1 VRQRARSLLWRAG
14 QLVLI
19 ALPVALLGLAGAMYL
34 WQVKLAVEESL
45 PPALRDYARRQ
56 AQLDVQVERVRLG
69 WNRIL
74 LTYPEVRTLSG
85 ERLLRARYLEVR
97 LPADGAPLTI
107 ELDRPE
113 VWLQRDRQGVWNID
127 PLLRQPR
134 PPEPTP
140 FTFRVR
146 AQGGT
151 LYFDDLLPDAPV
163 RATLWAQEFTLSQP
177 RIGQAIT
184 LRGVSDALGD
194 VQARALS
201 DGKRWLIEIDAAQVQ
216 GARFKPYLPRTE
228 FDLAQ
233 ATGQV
238 SAQIV
243 YAPDQ
248 PLQVQGTAQGVA
260 QGATYRRK
268 PLPWREAAFALA
280 FTESHISGELTARDG
295 SLRLQGV
302 VDWSGRAVQVD
313 ARAQA
318 VGEDAAALWRLL
330 RDDPPRVQ
338 GRYQAQ
344 LRIQGA
350 LDDLQAQGAVALAR
364 VRTAQGDLRNLRG
377 SVAFAQGQL
386 LLPALSAEYAGCTV
400 QGKLWLDTR
409 PDTPELRLYAQ
420 ANRLPLQRVPALR
433 EVQLSGEA
441 DVSLL
446 VYGRLD
452 TPTVEANL
460 RMDALRYA
468 NQRIGGLRARVQ
480 YADGALTIPLATLQG
495 ALGAVYLSGE
505 LRDLTSDN
513 PRFDLSIDASEVDL
527 NLLAQLLGDANGADE
542 SLRLDGVGYLTA
554 RVRGSLQSPEAVAEA
569 VVFDGRVGDLGAE
582 IAVVNLNLVERELRI
597 TQAQILRR
605 AAQLIAS
612 GAVQLPETP
621 DQPPR
626 FQLAGDLYEFD
637 LASVPDWLRRE
648 LPLTGLA
655 SGRFEAQGEPQEWQ
669 LRASLYAESLQYDQT
684 VVRDNTAQVIVQARD
699 GAVQVDVVSAQARV
713 GDGALLARGQWR
725 SNGQFEA
732 QWLLENAALD
742 ALAPYL
748 PVEYRL
754 TGRATVKGEAS
765 GTPDAPNV
773 RVQLHG
779 SQIALNGALLGD
791 VEGWAAFEYSPSPKR
806 PAPAEETLQW
816 GEQEVENPLL
826 KVPPV
831 IPIAGTQFTKM
842 SEIEDPLLKVP
853 PVNRGNRAGA
863 WLGSPREAGETS
875 ASAWFG
881 SPREAGGTSASAWFG
896 SPREAGGTLRRGA
909 VQDFSHTGQ
918 SGGSLTADF
927 TLRTPDGEARL
938 ALHECDLQRQQ
949 VHLTAETSALPIE
962 WLQRVVRAVPDA
974 LPPAVAERIETL
986 QGTVQAS
993 LRLEGALREPL
1004 AQLRLNAEQLEWRA
1018 QSLGSLSL
1026 QAEWVGLSSGDAP
1039 DADTDLARAV
1049 ETVRRLR
1056 TQRAALQQLR
1066 WQAETARLEA
1076 QARYTPERLT
1086 ADLEAAQLPLRWARL
1101 WEPSLPEVDG
1111 AFDLSLIAN
1120 GAPKSPELTLSA
1132 TLSQLNYAG
1141 YTVDQIL
1148 FSQIEVR
1155 EGAIQTDDALIRMG
1169 DYQARLSGRLPFHWS
1184 PISIPDDEPI
1194 RIQARLREQPLTILS
1209 LVAPI
1214 DPARTQGAIDALLE
1228 IEGTLAEPQP
1238 RGRLTITDGAL
1249 ALQDLRTALQ
1259 DIGLQVA
1266 FDGRE
1271 ARIVQAQARSSE
1283 GGSLRI
1289 EGGVDLSGEQAVAN
1303 LTLRADGLTLREP
1316 KLPVLEG
1323 SAQAVVSGAVQVQGA
1338 LTEPQVQGALR
1349 VQRGFLYLPPELP
1362 ERTAGEPLPVN
1373 PRFDL
1378 RVDIADEFTLRNP
1391 NLDARMEGA
1400 LQIGG
1405 ALQSPSL
1412 SGEFS
1417 LRSGA
1422 LSLPTARL
1430 RIEPDSVARLNYPFT
1445 NAAGE
1450 TIARIELDVR
1460 ASTSVVAP
1468 DFTGDPIRYRVEV
1481 DVRGP
1486 LDDPERLQLTARS
1499 DPPGLSEQRILSL
1512 LGRGQ
1517 VLAAIARGDDPAR
1530 VFREQLGD
1538 ILTAQVLPGL
1548 LAPLETGIAD
1558 AFDLE
1563 QFTLDYSGLRPAS
1576 LYLVKNLFDGVGI
1589 AYRRGI
1595 GVAGNEYQA
1604 RLFYRLPFRNRLL
1617 QRLRV
1622 GFGFDHTGNRFVFIE
1637 GSLLF
1642 R

>member
-1 VRQRARSLLWRAG
+1 MRQRARSLLWRAG

-56 AQLDVQVERVRLG
+56 AQLEVQVERVRLG

-113 VWLQRDRQGVWNID
+113 VWLQRNRQGIWNID

-151 LYFDDLLPDAPV
+151 LYFDDFLPDAPV

-238 SAQIV
+238 SAQLV

-248 PLQVQGTAQGVA
+248 PLQVQGVAQGVA
-260 QGATYRRK
+260 QGATYRRR

-280 FTESHISGELTARDG
+280 FTESHIGGVVNTRDG
-295 SLRLQGV
+295 SLRVQGV
-302 VDWSGRAVQVD
+302 ADWSGRAVQVD

-338 GRYQAQ
+338 GRYHAQ
-344 LRIQGA
+344 LRVQGA
-350 LDDLQAQGAVALAR
+350 LDDLQAQGTVALAQ
-364 VRTAQGDLRNLRG
+364 VRTPQGDLRNLR
-377 SVAFAQGQL
+377 SPVAFAGGQL
-386 LLPALSAEYAGCTV
+386 LLPALSAEYAGRTV

-433 EVQLSGEA
+433 EAQLSGEA

-505 LRDLTSDN
+505 VRDLTSDN
-513 PRFDLSIDASEVDL
+513 PRFDLSVDANEVDL

-582 IAVVNLNLVERELRI
+582 IAVVNLNLLERELRI

-637 LASVPDWLRRE
+637 LASIPDWLRRE

-655 SGRFEAQGEPQEWQ
+655 SGRFEAQGEPQAWQ
-669 LRASLYAESLQYDQT
+669 LRASLYAESLQYDQI
-684 VVRDNTAQVIVQARD
+684 VARDNTAQVIVQARD

-765 GTPDAPNV
+765 GTPDTPNV
-773 RVQLHG
+773 RVQLQG
-779 SQIALNGALLGD
+779 NQIALNGALLGD
-791 VEGWAAFEYSPSPKR
+791 VEGWAAFEANPSTR
-806 PAPAEETLQW
+806 YATPAGVILQQ
-816 GEQEVENPLL
+816 GEQEVEN
-826 KVPPV
+826 
-831 IPIAGTQFTKM
+831 
-842 SEIEDPLLKVP
+842 PLLKVP

-863 WLGSPREAGETS
+863 WFGSPREAGETS
-875 ASAWFG
+875 AGAWFG
-881 SPREAGGTSASAWFG
+881 SPREAGGAFQGALLG
-896 SPREAGGTLRRGA
+896 SPREAGGTLRRGVEV
-909 VQDFSHTGQ
+909 VQNFPYAEQ
-918 SGGSLTADF
+918 SGGNLTADF

-938 ALHECDLQRQQ
+938 VLHECDLQRQQ
-949 VHLTAETSALPIE
+949 VRLTAETSALPIE

-986 QGTVQAS
+986 QGRVQAS
-993 LRLEGALREPL
+993 LSLEGAMREPL
-1004 AQLRLNAEQLEWRA
+1004 AQLRLNAEQLAWRA

-1101 WEPSLPEVDG
+1101 WDPSLPEVDG
-1111 AFDLSLIAN
+1111 AFDLSLVVD
-1120 GAPKSPELTLSA
+1120 GAPESPELTLSA

-1169 DYQARLSGRLPFHWS
+1169 DYQARLSGRLPFRWL
-1184 PISIPDDEPI
+1184 PIAIPDDEPI

-1259 DIGLQVA
+1259 GIGLQVA

-1362 ERTAGEPLPVN
+1362 ERTAGEPLPIN

-1405 ALQSPSL
+1405 ALQAPSL
-1412 SGEFS
+1412 AGEFN

-1563 QFTLDYSGLRPAS
+1563 QFTLDYTGLRPAS

>member
-1 VRQRARSLLWRAG
+1 VRQRARSLLWRVG
-14 QLVLI
+14 QLLLI

-56 AQLDVQVERVRLG
+56 AQLEVQVERVSLG

-97 LPADGAPLTI
+97 LPADSAPLTI

-184 LRGVSDALGD
+184 LRGVSDALGA

-201 DGKRWLIEIDAAQVQ
+201 DGKQWLIELEAAQAQ

-260 QGATYRRK
+260 QGATYRRR

-280 FTESHISGELTARDG
+280 FTESHIGGVVNTRDG
-295 SLRLQGV
+295 SLRVQGV

-330 RDDPPRVQ
+330 RDDPSPIR

-344 LRIQGA
+344 VRLHGA
-350 LDDLQAQGAVALAR
+350 LDDLQAQGAVAVAQAR
-364 VRTAQGDLRNLRG
+364 TPQGGLRNIRG
-377 SVAFAQGQL
+377 PVAFAGGQL
-386 LLPALSAEYAGCTV
+386 LLPVLQAEYAGRTV

-409 PDTPELRLYAQ
+409 PDTPELRLYAR

-433 EVQLSGEA
+433 EAQLGGEA

-452 TPTVEANL
+452 APTVEANL

-468 NQRIGGLRARVQ
+468 NQRVGGLRARVQ

-505 LRDLTSDN
+505 VRDLTSDN

-542 SLRLDGVGYLTA
+542 SLRLDGIGYLTA
-554 RVRGSLQSPEAVAEA
+554 QLRGSLQSPEAVAEA

-713 GDGALLARGQWR
+713 GDGALIARGQWR
-725 SNGQFEA
+725 SSGQFEA
-732 QWLLENAALD
+732 QWLLENAVLD

-754 TGRATVKGEAS
+754 AGRATVQGEAS

-773 RVQLHG
+773 RMQLQG
-779 SQIALNGALLGD
+779 TQIALNGALLGD
-791 VEGWAAFEYSPSPKR
+791 VEGWAAFEANPSTR
-806 PAPAEETLQW
+806 YATPAGVILQQ
-816 GEQEVENPLL
+816 GEQEVEN
-826 KVPPV
+826 
-831 IPIAGTQFTKM
+831 
-842 SEIEDPLLKVP
+842 PLLKVP

-863 WLGSPREAGETS
+863 WFGSPREAGETS
-875 ASAWFG
+875 AGAWFG
-881 SPREAGGTSASAWFG
+881 SPREAGETSASAWFG

-938 ALHECDLQRQQ
+938 TLHECNLQRQQ
-949 VHLTAETSALPIE
+949 VRLTAETSALPIE

-993 LRLEGALREPL
+993 LSLEGALREPL
-1004 AQLRLNAEQLEWRA
+1004 AQLRLNAEQLEWR
-1018 QSLGSLSL
+1018 QQPLGSVNL
-1026 QAEWVGLSSGDAP
+1026 QAEWVGAADAP
-1039 DADTDLARAV
+1039 DAETDLARVV
-1049 ETVRRLR
+1049 ETLRRLR

-1101 WEPSLPEVDG
+1101 WDPSLPEVDG
-1111 AFDLSLIAN
+1111 ALDLSLVAD
-1120 GAPKSPELTLSA
+1120 GAPESPELTLSA
-1132 TLSQLNYAG
+1132 TVNQLAYAG

-1289 EGGVDLSGEQAVAN
+1289 EGGVDLSGEQALAN

-1323 SAQAVVSGAVQVQGA
+1323 SAQAVISGAVQVQGT

-1349 VQRGFLYLPPELP
+1349 VKRGFLYLPPELP

-1405 ALQSPSL
+1405 ALQAPSL

-1417 LRSGA
+1417 LHSGA

-1517 VLAAIARGDDPAR
+1517 ALAAIARGDDPAR

-1548 LAPLETGIAD
+1548 LAPLETGIAE

>member
-1 VRQRARSLLWRAG
+1 VG
-14 QLVLI
+14 QLLLI

-56 AQLDVQVERVRLG
+56 AQLEVQVERVSLG

-97 LPADGAPLTI
+97 LPADGTPLTI

-140 FTFRVR
+140 FTFRVH

-151 LYFDDLLPDAPV
+151 LYFDDFLPDAPV
-163 RATLWAQEFTLSQP
+163 RATLWADEFTLSQP
-177 RIGQAIT
+177 RIGQAIM
-184 LRGVSDALGD
+184 LRGFSDALGA

-201 DGKRWLIEIDAAQVQ
+201 DGKRWLIEVDAAQAQ

-233 ATGQV
+233 ATGRV
-238 SAQIV
+238 SLQIV

-248 PLQVQGTAQGVA
+248 PLQVQGVAQGVA

-280 FTESHISGELTARDG
+280 FTESHIGGVVNTHDG
-295 SLRLQGV
+295 GLRVQGV
-302 VDWSGRAVQVD
+302 VDWSGRTVQVD
-313 ARAQA
+313 AQVQVA
-318 VGEDAAALWRLL
+318 GDDAAALWRLL

-338 GRYQAQ
+338 GRYHAQ
-344 LRIQGA
+344 LRVQGA
-350 LDDLQAQGAVALAR
+350 LDDLQAQGTVALAQ
-364 VRTAQGDLRNLRG
+364 VRTPQGDLRNLRG
-377 SVAFAQGQL
+377 PVAFAQGQL
-386 LLPALSAEYAGCTV
+386 LLPALSAEYAGRTV
-400 QGKLWLDTR
+400 RGKLWLDTR
-409 PDTPELRLYAQ
+409 QDTPELRLYAQ

-433 EVQLSGEA
+433 EAQLSGEA

-452 TPTVEANL
+452 APTVEANL
-460 RMDALRYA
+460 QIDALRYA

-505 LRDLTSDN
+505 VRDLTSDN
-513 PRFDLSIDASEVDL
+513 PRFDLSVDANEVDL
-527 NLLAQLLGDANGADE
+527 NLLAQLLGDANGADK
-542 SLRLDGVGYLTA
+542 SLRLDGIGYLTA
-554 RVRGSLQSPEAVAEA
+554 QLRGSLKSPEAVAEA

-655 SGRFEAQGEPQEWQ
+655 SARFEAQGEPQAWQ

-684 VVRDNTAQVIVQARD
+684 VARDNTAQVIVQAQD

-725 SNGQFEA
+725 SGGQFEA

-754 TGRATVKGEAS
+754 TGRATVQGEAS

-773 RVQLHG
+773 RVQLQG
-779 SQIALNGALLGD
+779 NQIALNGALLGD
-791 VEGWAAFEYSPSPKR
+791 VEGWAAFEANPSTR
-806 PAPAEETLQW
+806 YAMPAGVILQQ

-826 KVPPV
+826 KVPP
-831 IPIAGTQFTKM
+831 A
-842 SEIEDPLLKVP
+842 S
-853 PVNRGNRAGA
+853 RGNRAGA

-875 ASAWFG
+875 AGAWFG
-881 SPREAGGTSASAWFG
+881 SPREAGKTSASAWFG

-918 SGGSLTADF
+918 NGGSLTADF

-938 ALHECDLQRQQ
+938 TLHECDLQRQQ
-949 VHLTAETSALPIE
+949 VRLTAETSALPIE
-962 WLQRVVRAVPDA
+962 WLQRVVRAVPNA

-986 QGTVQAS
+986 QGKVQAS
-993 LRLEGALREPL
+993 LSLEGALREPL
-1004 AQLRLNAEQLEWRA
+1004 AQLRLNAEQLTWRA
-1018 QSLGSLSL
+1018 QSLGRLSL

-1039 DADTDLARAV
+1039 NADTDLARAV

-1086 ADLEAAQLPLRWARL
+1086 ADLEVAQLPLRWARL
-1101 WEPSLPEVDG
+1101 WDPSLPEVDG
-1111 AFDLSLIAN
+1111 ALDLSLIAD
-1120 GAPKSPELTLSA
+1120 GVPESPELTLSA
-1132 TLSQLNYAG
+1132 TVNQLAYGG
-1141 YTVDQIL
+1141 YTIDQIL

-1184 PISIPDDEPI
+1184 PISIPDDAPI
-1194 RIQARLREQPLTILS
+1194 RIQARLREQPLTLLS
-1209 LVAPI
+1209 LFAPI
-1214 DPARTQGAIDALLE
+1214 DPERTRGTIDAVLE
-1228 IEGTLAEPQP
+1228 IEGTLAQPQP
-1238 RGRLTITDGAL
+1238 RGRLQIADGAL
-1249 ALQDLRTALQ
+1249 ALSDLRTALEG
-1259 DIGLQVA
+1259 IGLQVE
-1266 FDGRE
+1266 FSGQE

-1283 GGSLRI
+1283 GGNLRV
-1289 EGGVDLSGEQAVAN
+1289 EGAIDLSGEQAIAN
-1303 LTLRADGLTLREP
+1303 LTLHADGLTLREP

-1323 SAQAVVSGAVQVQGA
+1323 SAQAVISGAVQVQGA
-1338 LTEPQVQGALR
+1338 LTEPQVRGALR
-1349 VQRGFLYLPPELP
+1349 VKRGFLYLPPELP
-1362 ERTAGEPLPVN
+1362 ERTAGEPLPIN

-1405 ALQSPSL
+1405 ALQAPSL
-1412 SGEFS
+1412 AGEFN

-1481 DVRGP
+1481 NVRGP

-1517 VLAAIARGDDPAR
+1517 ALAAIARGDDPAR

-1548 LAPLETGIAD
+1548 LAPLETGIAE

-1563 QFTLDYSGLRPAS
+1563 QFTLDYTGLRPAS

-1617 QRLRV
+1617 QRLRF
-1622 GFGFDHTGNRFVFIE
+1622 GFGFEHTGNRFLFIE

>member
-1 VRQRARSLLWRAG
+1 VRQRARSLLWRVG
-14 QLVLI
+14 QLLLI

-56 AQLDVQVERVRLG
+56 AQLDVQVERVSLG

-97 LPADGAPLTI
+97 LPAEGAPLTI

-113 VWLQRDRQGVWNID
+113 VWLQRNRQGVWNID
-127 PLLRQPR
+127 LLLRQPR

-140 FTFRVR
+140 FTFRVHAR
-146 AQGGT
+146 GGT
-151 LYFDDLLPDAPV
+151 LYFDDFLPDAPV
-163 RATLWAQEFTLSQP
+163 RATLWADEFTLSQP

-184 LRGVSDALGD
+184 LRGFSDALGA

-201 DGKRWLIEIDAAQVQ
+201 DGKRWLIEVDAAQAQ

-233 ATGQV
+233 ATGRV
-238 SAQIV
+238 SLQIV

-268 PLPWREAAFALA
+268 PLPWREATFALA
-280 FTESHISGELTARDG
+280 FTESHIGGVVNTRDG
-295 SLRLQGV
+295 GLRVQGV
-302 VDWSGRAVQVD
+302 VDWSGRAVQIDTQV
-313 ARAQA
+313 RA

-338 GRYQAQ
+338 GRYHAQ
-344 LRIQGA
+344 LRVQGA
-350 LDDLQAQGAVALAR
+350 LDDLQAQGTVALAR
-364 VRTAQGDLRNLRG
+364 VRTAQGDLRNLR
-377 SVAFAQGQL
+377 SPVAFAQGQL

-409 PDTPELRLYAQ
+409 QDTPELRLYAQ

-433 EVQLSGEA
+433 EAQLSGEA

-452 TPTVEANL
+452 APTVEANL

-505 LRDLTSDN
+505 VRDLTSDN
-513 PRFDLSIDASEVDL
+513 PRFDLSVDANEVDL
-527 NLLAQLLGDANGADE
+527 NLLAQLLGDANGTDK
-542 SLRLDGVGYLTA
+542 SLRLDGIGYLTA
-554 RVRGSLQSPEAVAEA
+554 QLRGSLKSPEAVTEA

-684 VVRDNTAQVIVQARD
+684 VARDNTAQVIVQARD

-725 SNGQFEA
+725 SDGQFEA

-765 GTPDAPNV
+765 GTPNTPNV

-791 VEGWAAFEYSPSPKR
+791 VEGWVAVIPNAIPKFVNAHASNPPSPLPSPPLSR
-806 PAPAEETLQW
+806 
-816 GEQEVENPLL
+816 GERVGSGGILHTQEFLNFDSAIDIGAHRESDAPLL
-826 KVPPV
+826 TSPV
-831 IPIAGTQFTKM
+831 NGGGTQ
-842 SEIEDPLLKVP
+842 P
-853 PVNRGNRAGA
+853 PSPPAGRAGVGA
-863 WLGSPREAGETS
+863 TPSPLTGSVGVGAFQ
-875 ASAWFG
+875 AS
-881 SPREAGGTSASAWFG
+881 
-896 SPREAGGTLRRGA
+896 
-909 VQDFSHTGQ
+909 
-918 SGGSLTADF
+918 F

-938 ALHECDLQRQQ
+938 TLHECDLQRQQ
-949 VHLTAETSALPIE
+949 VRLTAETSALPIE
-962 WLQRVVRAVPDA
+962 WLQRVVRAVPNA

-986 QGTVQAS
+986 QGRVQVS
-993 LRLEGALREPL
+993 LSLEGALREPL
-1004 AQLRLNAEQLEWRA
+1004 AQLRLNAEQLAWRA
-1018 QSLGSLSL
+1018 QSLGSLNL

-1039 DADTDLARAV
+1039 NADTDLARAV
-1049 ETVRRLR
+1049 ETLRRLR

-1086 ADLEAAQLPLRWARL
+1086 ADLEVAQLPLRWARL

-1111 AFDLSLIAN
+1111 ALDLSLIAD
-1120 GAPKSPELTLSA
+1120 GVPESPELTLSA
-1132 TLSQLNYAG
+1132 TVNQLAYGG
-1141 YTVDQIL
+1141 YTIDQIL
-1148 FSQIEVR
+1148 FSQVEVR

-1194 RIQARLREQPLTILS
+1194 RIQARLREQPLTLLS
-1209 LVAPI
+1209 LFAPI
-1214 DPARTQGAIDALLE
+1214 DPERTRGTIDAVLE
-1228 IEGTLAEPQP
+1228 IEGTLAQPQP
-1238 RGRLTITDGAL
+1238 RGRLQIADGAL
-1249 ALQDLRTALQ
+1249 ALSDLRTALEG
-1259 DIGLQVA
+1259 IGLQVE
-1266 FDGRE
+1266 FSGQE

-1283 GGSLRI
+1283 GGNLRV
-1289 EGGVDLSGEQAVAN
+1289 EGAIDLSGEQAIAN
-1303 LTLRADGLTLREP
+1303 LTLHADGLTLREP

-1323 SAQAVVSGAVQVQGA
+1323 SAQAVISGAVQVQGT

-1349 VQRGFLYLPPELP
+1349 VKRGFLYLPPELP
-1362 ERTAGEPLPVN
+1362 ERTAGEPLPIN

-1405 ALQSPSL
+1405 TLQLPSL
-1412 SGEFS
+1412 SGEFN
-1417 LRSGA
+1417 LRGGA

-1548 LAPLETGIAD
+1548 LAPLETGIAE

-1563 QFTLDYSGLRPAS
+1563 QFTLDYMGLRPAS

-1622 GFGFDHTGNRFVFIE
+1622 GFGFEHTGNRFLFIE

>member
-56 AQLDVQVERVRLG
+56 ADLEVQVERVSLG

-97 LPADGAPLTI
+97 LPAGDAPLTI

-146 AQGGT
+146 AQGGA
-151 LYFDDLLPDAPV
+151 LYFDDWLPDAPV
-163 RATLWAQEFTLSQP
+163 RATLWADEFTLSQP
-177 RIGQAIT
+177 RLGQMIT
-184 LRGVSDALGD
+184 LRGKSDALGE

-201 DGKRWLIEIDAAQVQ
+201 DGKRWLIELNAAQAH

-233 ATGQV
+233 ATGRV
-238 SAQIV
+238 AAQIV

-268 PLPWREAAFALA
+268 PLPWRAAAFELA
-280 FTESHISGELTARDG
+280 FTESHIGGVVNTRDG
-295 SLRLQGV
+295 NLRVQGV
-302 VDWSGRAVQVD
+302 VDWSGRTVQLD
-313 ARAQA
+313 ARAQV
-318 VGEDAAALWRLL
+318 VGDDAAALWRLL

-350 LDDLQAQGAVALAR
+350 LDDLQAQGTVALAQ
-364 VRTAQGDLRNLRG
+364 VRTPQGDLRNLR
-377 SVAFAQGQL
+377 SPVAFAGGQL
-386 LLPALSAEYAGCTV
+386 LLPALSAEYAGRTV

-409 PDTPELRLYAQ
+409 PDTPELRLYARVS
-420 ANRLPLQRVPALR
+420 RLPLQRIPALR
-433 EVQLSGEA
+433 EARLSGEA
-441 DVSLL
+441 DVEAL

-452 TPTVEANL
+452 APKVEANL

-468 NQRIGGLRARVQ
+468 NQRVGGLRARLQ
-480 YADGALTIPLATLQG
+480 YADGAVRIPLATLQG
-495 ALGAVYLSGE
+495 ALGAAQLSGE
-505 LRDLTSDN
+505 VRDLTSDN
-513 PRFDLSIDASEVDL
+513 PRFDLSVDASEVDL

-542 SLRLDGVGYLTA
+542 SLRLDGIGYLTA
-554 RVRGSLQSPEAVAEA
+554 QLRGSLHSPEAVAEA

-582 IAVVNLNLVERELRI
+582 IAVVNLNLVERALRI
-597 TQAQILRR
+597 TQAQVLRR
-605 AAQLIAS
+605 AAQLVAS
-612 GAVQLPETP
+612 GTVQLPETP

-655 SGRFEAQGEPQEWQ
+655 SGRFEAQGEPQAWQ
-669 LRASLYAESLQYDQT
+669 LRASLYAESLQYDRT
-684 VVRDNTAQVIVQARD
+684 VARESVAQVIVQAQN
-699 GAVQVDVVSAQARV
+699 GAVQLDVVSAQARV

-725 SNGQFEA
+725 TDGQFEA
-732 QWLLENAALD
+732 QWLLENGALD

-754 TGRATVKGEAS
+754 TGRATVQGEAS

-773 RVQLHG
+773 RVQLQG

-791 VEGWAAFEYSPSPKR
+791 VEGWAAFEYSPSPKQL
-806 PAPAEETLQW
+806 APA
-816 GEQEVENPLL
+816 V
-826 KVPPV
+826 
-831 IPIAGTQFTKM
+831 
-842 SEIEDPLLKVP
+842 EDPLLKVP
-853 PVNRGNRAGA
+853 PACRGNRAVA

-875 ASAWFG
+875 GSAWLG
-881 SPREAGGTSASAWFG
+881 SPREAGETSGSAWLG
-896 SPREAGGTLRRGA
+896 SPREAGGTLRRGGA
-909 VQDFSHTGQ
+909 IQNFSRTRQ
-918 SGGSLTADF
+918 IGGNLTADF

-938 ALHECDLQRQQ
+938 TLHECDLQRQQ
-949 VHLTAETSALPIE
+949 ARLTAETSALPLE
-962 WLQRVVRAVPDA
+962 WLQRVARAVPNA

-986 QGTVQAS
+986 RGTVQAS
-993 LRLEGALREPL
+993 LSVAGALREPL

-1018 QSLGSLSL
+1018 QPLGSLSV
-1026 QAEWVGLSSGDAP
+1026 QAEWVGAVDAP
-1039 DADTDLARAV
+1039 DAETDLARAV

-1056 TQRAALQQLR
+1056 TQRAALQRLR
-1066 WQAETARLEA
+1066 WQAESARLEA

-1101 WEPSLPEVDG
+1101 WDPSLPEVDG
-1111 AFDLSLIAN
+1111 ALDLSLIAD
-1120 GAPKSPELTLSA
+1120 GAPESPELTLSA
-1132 TLSQLNYAG
+1132 TVNQLAYAG

-1148 FSQIEVR
+1148 FSQIQAR

-1169 DYQARLSGRLPFHWS
+1169 EYQARLSGRLPFHWS
-1184 PISIPDDEPI
+1184 PISIPNDEPI
-1194 RIQARLREQPLTILS
+1194 RIQARLREQPLALLS
-1209 LVAPI
+1209 LFAPI
-1214 DPARTQGAIDALLE
+1214 DPERTRGAIDALLE
-1228 IEGTLAEPQP
+1228 IEGTLAQPQP

-1249 ALQDLRTALQ
+1249 ALRDLRTALQ
-1259 DIGLQVA
+1259 DIGLQVD
-1266 FDGRE
+1266 FNGQE

-1283 GGSLRI
+1283 GGSLRV
-1289 EGGVDLSGEQAVAN
+1289 EGSVDLSGEQAIAN
-1303 LTLRADGLTLREP
+1303 LTMYAEGLTLREP

-1323 SAQAVVSGAVQVQGA
+1323 SAQAVASGAVQVQGA
-1338 LTEPQVQGALR
+1338 LTEPQVQGRLQ
-1349 VQRGFLYLPPELP
+1349 VTRGFLYLPPELP
-1362 ERTAGEPLPVN
+1362 ERTASEPLPIN

-1391 NLDARMEGA
+1391 NLDTRMEGA
-1400 LQIGG
+1400 LQVGG

-1460 ASTSVVAP
+1460 ASTRVVAP
-1468 DFTGDPIRYRVEV
+1468 DFTGDPVRYRVEV

-1486 LDDPERLQLTARS
+1486 LDDPERLQLNARS

-1517 VLAAIARGDDPAR
+1517 ALAAIARGDDPAR

-1548 LAPLETGIAD
+1548 LAPLETGIAE

-1595 GVAGNEYQA
+1595 GIAGNEYQA
-1604 RLFYRLPFRNRLL
+1604 RLFYRLPFRNRML

-1622 GFGFDHTGNRFVFIE
+1622 GVGFEHTGNRFVFIE

>member
-1 VRQRARSLLWRAG
+1 
-14 QLVLI
+14 
-19 ALPVALLGLAGAMYL
+19 MYL
-34 WQVKLAVEESL
+34 WQVKLAVEDSL

-56 AQLDVQVERVRLG
+56 AQIDVQVARVSLH
-69 WNRIL
+69 WNRLL
-74 LTYPEVRTLSG
+74 LTHPEVRTLTG

-97 LPADGAPLTI
+97 LPANGEPLTVEI
-107 ELDRPE
+107 DRPE
-113 VWLQRDRQGVWNID
+113 VWLQRNRQGVWNID

-140 FTFRVR
+140 FTFRVH

-201 DGKRWLIEIDAAQVQ
+201 DGKRWLIEVDAAQAQ

-233 ATGQV
+233 ATGRV
-238 SAQIV
+238 SLQIV

-280 FTESHISGELTARDG
+280 FTESHIGGELAARDG
-295 SLRLQGV
+295 NLLLQGV
-302 VDWSGRAVQVD
+302 VDWSGRTVQVD
-313 ARAQA
+313 AQVQVA
-318 VGEDAAALWRLL
+318 GDDAAALWRLL

-338 GRYQAQ
+338 GRYHAQ
-344 LRIQGA
+344 LRVQGA

-377 SVAFAQGQL
+377 PVAFAQGQL

-409 PDTPELRLYAQ
+409 QDTPELRLYAQ

-505 LRDLTSDN
+505 VRDLTSDD

-542 SLRLDGVGYLTA
+542 LLRLDGIGYLTA
-554 RVRGSLQSPEAVAEA
+554 QLRGSLQSPEAVAEA

-655 SGRFEAQGEPQEWQ
+655 SGRFEAQGEPQAWQ

-684 VVRDNTAQVIVQARD
+684 VARDNTAQVIVQARD
-699 GAVQVDVVSAQARV
+699 DAVQVDVVSAQARV

-725 SNGQFEA
+725 SDGQFEA

-765 GTPDAPNV
+765 GTPDTPNV
-773 RVQLHG
+773 RVRLHG

-791 VEGWAAFEYSPSPKR
+791 VEGWAAFEYSPSPER
-806 PAPAEETLQW
+806 LAPAEETLQW
-816 GEQEVENPLL
+816 GKQEVENPLL
-826 KVPPV
+826 KVPP
-831 IPIAGTQFTKM
+831 A
-842 SEIEDPLLKVP
+842 S
-853 PVNRGNRAGA
+853 RGNRAGA
-863 WLGSPREAGETS
+863 WLGSPREAGETLRG
-875 ASAWFG
+875 AILG

-918 SGGSLTADF
+918 SGGNLTADF

-938 ALHECDLQRQQ
+938 ALHECNLQRQQ
-949 VHLTAETSALPIE
+949 VRLTAETSALPIE
-962 WLQRVVRAVPDA
+962 WLQRVVRAVPNA

-986 QGTVQAS
+986 QGKVQAS
-993 LRLEGALREPL
+993 LSLEGALREPL
-1004 AQLRLNAEQLEWRA
+1004 AQLRLNAEQLEWRT

-1039 DADTDLARAV
+1039 DAETDLARAV

-1056 TQRAALQQLR
+1056 TQRAALRQLR

-1086 ADLEAAQLPLRWARL
+1086 ADLEVAQLPLRWARL
-1101 WEPSLPEVDG
+1101 WDPSLPEVDG
-1111 AFDLSLIAN
+1111 ALDISLIAN
-1120 GAPKSPELTLSA
+1120 GAPESPELTLSA

-1141 YTVDQIL
+1141 YTADQIL

-1184 PISIPDDEPI
+1184 PIAIPDDEPI
-1194 RIQARLREQPLTILS
+1194 RIQARLREQPMTLLS
-1209 LVAPI
+1209 LFAPI
-1214 DPARTQGAIDALLE
+1214 DPERTRGTIDAVLE
-1228 IEGTLAEPQP
+1228 IEGTLAQPQP
-1238 RGRLTITDGAL
+1238 RGRLQIADGAL
-1249 ALQDLRTALQ
+1249 ALSDLRTALEG
-1259 DIGLQVA
+1259 IGLQVE
-1266 FDGRE
+1266 FSGQE

-1283 GGSLRI
+1283 GGNLRV
-1289 EGGVDLSGEQAVAN
+1289 EGAIDLSGEQAIAN
-1303 LTLRADGLTLREP
+1303 LTLHADGLTLREP

-1323 SAQAVVSGAVQVQGA
+1323 SAQAVISGAVQVQGT

-1349 VQRGFLYLPPELP
+1349 VKRGFLYLPPELP
-1362 ERTAGEPLPVN
+1362 ERTAGEPLPIN

-1405 ALQSPSL
+1405 ALQAPSL
-1412 SGEFS
+1412 AGEFN

-1538 ILTAQVLPGL
+1538 IFTAQVLPGL
-1548 LAPLETGIAD
+1548 LAPLETGIAE

-1563 QFTLDYSGLRPAS
+1563 QFTLDYTGLRPAS

-1622 GFGFDHTGNRFVFIE
+1622 GFGFEHTGNRFLFLE

>member
-1 VRQRARSLLWRAG
+1 MRQRARSLLWRAG
-14 QLVLI
+14 QLALI

-56 AQLDVQVERVRLG
+56 AQLGVQVERVSLG

-107 ELDRPE
+107 EVDRPE
-113 VWLQRDRQGVWNID
+113 VWLQRNRQGVWNID

-163 RATLWAQEFTLSQP
+163 RTTLWAQEFTLSQP

-184 LRGVSDALGD
+184 LQGVSDALGD

-216 GARFKPYLPRTE
+216 GVRFKPYLPRTE

-260 QGATYRRK
+260 QGATYRRR

-280 FTESHISGELTARDG
+280 FTESHIGGVVNTRDG
-295 SLRLQGV
+295 SLRVQGV

-313 ARAQA
+313 AQVRA

-350 LDDLQAQGAVALAR
+350 LDTLQAQGTVALAG
-364 VRTAQGDLRNLRG
+364 VRTPQGDLRNLR
-377 SVAFAQGQL
+377 SPVAFAGGQL
-386 LLPALSAEYAGCTV
+386 LLPALSAEYVGRTV

-409 PDTPELRLYAQ
+409 PDTPELRLYARVS
-420 ANRLPLQRVPALR
+420 RLLLQRVPALR
-433 EVQLSGEA
+433 EAQLGGEA
-441 DVSLL
+441 DVALL
-446 VYGRLD
+446 AYGRLD
-452 TPTVEANL
+452 APTVEANL

-468 NQRIGGLRARVQ
+468 NQRVGGLRARVQ

-505 LRDLTSDN
+505 LRDLASDD

-626 FQLAGDLYEFD
+626 FQLTGDLYEFD
-637 LASVPDWLRRE
+637 LASIPDWLRRE

-655 SGRFEAQGEPQEWQ
+655 SGRFEAQGEPQAWQ

-725 SNGQFEA
+725 SDGQFEA

-754 TGRATVKGEAS
+754 AGRATVQGEAS

-773 RVQLHG
+773 RVQLQG

-791 VEGWAAFEYSPSPKR
+791 VEGWAAFEYSLSPKR

-826 KVPPV
+826 
-831 IPIAGTQFTKM
+831 
-842 SEIEDPLLKVP
+842 EVP
-853 PVNRGNRAGA
+853 PVNRGNRADAWLGSPREAGETLQGA
-863 WLGSPREAGETS
+863 WLGSPREAGET
-875 ASAWFG
+875 
-881 SPREAGGTSASAWFG
+881 
-896 SPREAGGTLRRGA
+896 LRRGVGA
-909 VQDFSHTGQ
+909 IQYFVQ
-918 SGGSLTADF
+918 SGGNLTADF

-949 VHLTAETSALPIE
+949 VRLTAETSALPIE
-962 WLQRVVRAVPDA
+962 WLQRVVRAVPNA

-1049 ETVRRLR
+1049 ETLRRLR
-1056 TQRAALQQLR
+1056 TQRAALQQLL

-1111 AFDLSLIAN
+1111 ALDLSLVAD
-1120 GAPKSPELTLSA
+1120 GAPESPELTLSA

-1155 EGAIQTDDALIRMG
+1155 EGAIQTDDTLIRMG
-1169 DYQARLSGRLPFHWS
+1169 DYQARLSGRLPFRWS
-1184 PISIPDDEPI
+1184 PIAIPDDEPI

-1238 RGRLTITDGAL
+1238 RGRITITDGAL

-1289 EGGVDLSGEQAVAN
+1289 EGGVDLSGEQALAN

-1445 NAAGE
+1445 NTSGE

-1517 VLAAIARGDDPAR
+1517 ALAAIARGDDPAR

-1548 LAPLETGIAD
+1548 LAPLETGIAE

-1622 GFGFDHTGNRFVFIE
+1622 GVGFDHTGNRFVFIE

>member
-56 AQLDVQVERVRLG
+56 AQLEVQVERVSLG

-140 FTFRVR
+140 FTFRVH

-151 LYFDDLLPDAPV
+151 LYFDDFLPDAPV
-163 RATLWAQEFTLSQP
+163 RATLWADEFTLSQP

-184 LRGVSDALGD
+184 LRGVSDALGA

-201 DGKRWLIEIDAAQVQ
+201 DGKQWLIELEAAQAQ

-248 PLQVQGTAQGVA
+248 PLQMQGTAQGVA

-295 SLRLQGV
+295 SLRVQGV

-318 VGEDAAALWRLL
+318 VGEDAAVLWRLL
-330 RDDPPRVQ
+330 RDDPPPIR

-344 LRIQGA
+344 VRLHGA
-350 LDDLQAQGAVALAR
+350 LDDLQAQGAVAVAQ
-364 VRTAQGDLRNLRG
+364 VRTPQGELRNLR
-377 SVAFAQGQL
+377 SPVAFVGGQL

-433 EVQLSGEA
+433 EAQLGGEA

-452 TPTVEANL
+452 APTVEANL

-468 NQRIGGLRARVQ
+468 NQRIGGLRARLQ

-505 LRDLTSDN
+505 VRDLTSDN
-513 PRFDLSIDASEVDL
+513 PRFDLSVDASEVDL
-527 NLLAQLLGDANGADE
+527 NLLAQLMGDANGADE
-542 SLRLDGVGYLTA
+542 SLRLDGIGYLTA
-554 RVRGSLQSPEAVAEA
+554 QLRGSLQSPEAVAEA
-569 VVFDGRVGDLGAE
+569 VVFDGRVGDIGAE
-582 IAVVNLNLVERELRI
+582 IAVVNLNLLERELRI

-605 AAQLIAS
+605 AAQLVAS
-612 GAVQLPETP
+612 GKVQLPETP

-655 SGRFEAQGEPQEWQ
+655 SGRFEAQGAPQDWQ

-684 VVRDNTAQVIVQARD
+684 VARDNTAQVIVQAQD
-699 GAVQVDVVSAQARV
+699 GAVQVDVLSAQARV
-713 GDGALLARGQWR
+713 GDGALIARGQWR
-725 SNGQFEA
+725 SSGQFEA
-732 QWLLENAALD
+732 QWLLEDAALD

-754 TGRATVKGEAS
+754 AGRATVQGEAS
-765 GTPDAPNV
+765 GTPDAPSV
-773 RVQLHG
+773 RVQLQG
-779 SQIALNGALLGD
+779 NQIALNSALLGD
-791 VEGWAAFEYSPSPKR
+791 VEGWAAFEANPSTR
-806 PAPAEETLQW
+806 YAMPAGVILQQ
-816 GEQEVENPLL
+816 GEQEVEN
-826 KVPPV
+826 
-831 IPIAGTQFTKM
+831 
-842 SEIEDPLLKVP
+842 PLLKVP

-863 WLGSPREAGETS
+863 WFGSPREAGETS

-881 SPREAGGTSASAWFG
+881 SPREAGETSASAWFG

-938 ALHECDLQRQQ
+938 TLHECDLQRQQ
-949 VHLTAETSALPIE
+949 VRLTAETSALPIE

-993 LRLEGALREPL
+993 LSLEGALREPL
-1004 AQLRLNAEQLEWRA
+1004 AQLRLNAEQLAWR
-1018 QSLGSLSL
+1018 QQPLGSVNL
-1026 QAEWVGLSSGDAP
+1026 QAEWVGAADAP
-1039 DADTDLARAV
+1039 DAETDLARAV
-1049 ETVRRLR
+1049 ETLRRLR

-1076 QARYTPERLT
+1076 QALYTPERLT
-1086 ADLEAAQLPLRWARL
+1086 ADLEVAQLPLRWARL

-1111 AFDLSLIAN
+1111 ALDLSLIAD
-1120 GAPKSPELTLSA
+1120 GVPESPELTLSA
-1132 TLSQLNYAG
+1132 TVNQLAYGG
-1141 YTVDQIL
+1141 YTIDQIL

-1169 DYQARLSGRLPFHWS
+1169 DYQARLSGRLPFRWL
-1184 PISIPDDEPI
+1184 PIAIPDDEPI

-1209 LVAPI
+1209 LFAPI
-1214 DPARTQGAIDALLE
+1214 DPARTQGTIEAVLE
-1228 IEGTLAEPQP
+1228 VDGTLAEPQP

-1249 ALQDLRTALQ
+1249 ALSDLRTALEG
-1259 DIGLQVA
+1259 IGLQVE
-1266 FDGRE
+1266 FSGQE

-1323 SAQAVVSGAVQVQGA
+1323 SAQAVVSGAVQVQGT

-1349 VQRGFLYLPPELP
+1349 VKRGFLYLPPELP

-1391 NLDARMEGA
+1391 NLDTRMEGA
-1400 LQIGG
+1400 LQVGG
-1405 ALQSPSL
+1405 SLQAPSL
-1412 SGEFS
+1412 AGEFN

-1517 VLAAIARGDDPAR
+1517 ALAAIARGADAAQ

-1548 LAPLETGIAD
+1548 LAPLETGIAE

-1563 QFTLDYSGLRPAS
+1563 QFTLDYTGLRPAS

-1595 GVAGNEYQA
+1595 GVASNEYQA
-1604 RLFYRLPFRNRLL
+1604 RIFYRLPFRNRLL

-1622 GFGFDHTGNRFVFIE
+1622 GFGFEHTGNRFVFIE

>member
-56 AQLDVQVERVRLG
+56 AQLDVQVERVSLG

-107 ELDRPE
+107 EVDRPE

-163 RATLWAQEFTLSQP
+163 RATLWVQEFTLSQP

-184 LRGVSDALGD
+184 LRGVSDALGN

-216 GARFKPYLPRTE
+216 GARFKPYLPRAE

-233 ATGQV
+233 AAGQV
-238 SAQIV
+238 SLQIV

-248 PLQVQGTAQGVA
+248 PLRVQGMAQGIA
-260 QGATYRRK
+260 HGATYRRK

-280 FTESHISGELTARDG
+280 FTESHIGGVVNTRDG
-295 SLRLQGV
+295 SLRVQGV
-302 VDWSGRAVQVD
+302 VDWSGRAVHVD
-313 ARAQA
+313 AQVRA

-330 RDDPPRVQ
+330 RDDPPKVQ

-350 LDDLQAQGAVALAR
+350 LDDLQAQGTVALAL
-364 VRTAQGDLRNLRG
+364 VRTPQGDLRNLR
-377 SVAFAQGQL
+377 SPVAFAGGQL
-386 LLPALSAEYAGCTV
+386 LLPELQAEYAGRAV

-409 PDTPELRLYAQ
+409 PDTPELRLHARV
-420 ANRLPLQRVPALR
+420 NRLPLQRVPALR
-433 EVQLSGEA
+433 EAQLGGEA
-441 DVSLL
+441 DVALL
-446 VYGRLD
+446 AYGRLD
-452 TPTVEANL
+452 APTVEANL

-468 NQRIGGLRARVQ
+468 NQRVGGLRARVR

-495 ALGAVYLSGE
+495 ALGAVHLSGE
-505 LRDLTSDN
+505 LRDLASDD

-554 RVRGSLQSPEAVAEA
+554 QVRGSLQSPEAVAEA

-597 TQAQILRR
+597 TEAQILRR

-612 GAVQLPETP
+612 GTVQLPETP

-626 FQLAGDLYEFD
+626 FQLVGDLYEFD

-648 LPLTGLA
+648 LPLAGLA
-655 SGRFEAQGEPQEWQ
+655 SGRFEAQGEPQAWQ

-725 SNGQFEA
+725 SSGQFEV

-765 GTPDAPNV
+765 GTLDAPNV

-806 PAPAEETLQW
+806 PTPAT
-816 GEQEVENPLL
+816 
-826 KVPPV
+826 
-831 IPIAGTQFTKM
+831 
-842 SEIEDPLLKVP
+842 EDPLLKVP
-853 PVNRGNRAGA
+853 PVNRGNRASA
-863 WLGSPREAGETS
+863 LLGSPREAGETLQG
-875 ASAWFG
+875 AWL
-881 SPREAGGTSASAWFG
+881 G
-896 SPREAGGTLRRGA
+896 SPREAGGTLRRGVEV
-909 VQDFSHTGQ
+909 VQNFPYAEQ
-918 SGGSLTADF
+918 SGGNLTADL
-927 TLRTPDGEARL
+927 TLRTPNGEARL
-938 ALHECDLQRQQ
+938 VLHECDLQRQQ
-949 VHLTAETSALPIE
+949 VRLTAETSALPIE
-962 WLQRVVRAVPDA
+962 WLQRVVRAVPNA

-1049 ETVRRLR
+1049 ETLRRLR

-1066 WQAETARLEA
+1066 WQAETTRLEA

-1086 ADLEAAQLPLRWARL
+1086 VDLEAAQLPLRWARL

-1111 AFDLSLIAN
+1111 ALDLSLVAD
-1120 GAPKSPELTLSA
+1120 GAPESPELTLSA

-1169 DYQARLSGRLPFHWS
+1169 R
-1184 PISIPDDEPI
+1184 
-1194 RIQARLREQPLTILS
+1194 
-1209 LVAPI
+1209 
-1214 DPARTQGAIDALLE
+1214 
-1228 IEGTLAEPQP
+1228 
-1238 RGRLTITDGAL
+1238 
-1249 ALQDLRTALQ
+1249 
-1259 DIGLQVA
+1259 
-1266 FDGRE
+1266 
-1271 ARIVQAQARSSE
+1271 
-1283 GGSLRI
+1283 
-1289 EGGVDLSGEQAVAN
+1289 
-1303 LTLRADGLTLREP
+1303 
-1316 KLPVLEG
+1316 
-1323 SAQAVVSGAVQVQGA
+1323 
-1338 LTEPQVQGALR
+1338 
-1349 VQRGFLYLPPELP
+1349 
-1362 ERTAGEPLPVN
+1362 
-1373 PRFDL
+1373 
-1378 RVDIADEFTLRNP
+1378 
-1391 NLDARMEGA
+1391 
-1400 LQIGG
+1400 
-1405 ALQSPSL
+1405 
-1412 SGEFS
+1412 
-1417 LRSGA
+1417 
-1422 LSLPTARL
+1422 PTTR
-1430 RIEPDSVARLNYPFT
+1430 
-1445 NAAGE
+1445 
-1450 TIARIELDVR
+1450 
-1460 ASTSVVAP
+1460 
-1468 DFTGDPIRYRVEV
+1468 
-1481 DVRGP
+1481 
-1486 LDDPERLQLTARS
+1486 
-1499 DPPGLSEQRILSL
+1499 
-1512 LGRGQ
+1512 
-1517 VLAAIARGDDPAR
+1517 
-1530 VFREQLGD
+1530 
-1538 ILTAQVLPGL
+1538 
-1548 LAPLETGIAD
+1548 
-1558 AFDLE
+1558 
-1563 QFTLDYSGLRPAS
+1563 
-1576 LYLVKNLFDGVGI
+1576 
-1589 AYRRGI
+1589 
-1595 GVAGNEYQA
+1595 
-1604 RLFYRLPFRNRLL
+1604 
-1617 QRLRV
+1617 
-1622 GFGFDHTGNRFVFIE
+1622 
-1637 GSLLF
+1637 
-1642 R
+1642 

>member
-56 AQLDVQVERVRLG
+56 AQLDVQVERVSLG
-69 WNRIL
+69 WNRVL
-74 LTYPEVRTLSG
+74 LTHPDVRTLSG

-140 FTFRVR
+140 FTFRVH

-151 LYFDDLLPDAPV
+151 LYFDDFLPDAPV

-184 LRGVSDALGD
+184 LRGVSDALGA

-201 DGKRWLIEIDAAQVQ
+201 DGKRWLIEVDAAQAQ

-233 ATGQV
+233 AMGQV
-238 SAQIV
+238 SAQLV

-260 QGATYRRK
+260 QGATYRRR

-280 FTESHISGELTARDG
+280 FTESHIGGVVNTRDG
-295 SLRLQGV
+295 SLRVQGV
-302 VDWSGRAVQVD
+302 ADWSGRAVQVD

-338 GRYQAQ
+338 GRYHAQ
-344 LRIQGA
+344 LRVHGA

-364 VRTAQGDLRNLRG
+364 VRTAQGDLRNLR
-377 SVAFAQGQL
+377 SPVAFAQGQL

-409 PDTPELRLYAQ
+409 QDTPELRLYAQ

-433 EVQLSGEA
+433 EAQLGGEA

-452 TPTVEANL
+452 APTVEANL

-468 NQRIGGLRARVQ
+468 NQRVGGLRARVQ

-505 LRDLTSDN
+505 VRDLTSDN
-513 PRFDLSIDASEVDL
+513 PRFDLSVDASEVDL

-542 SLRLDGVGYLTA
+542 SLRLDGIGYLTA
-554 RVRGSLQSPEAVAEA
+554 QLRGSLQSPEAVAEA

-655 SGRFEAQGEPQEWQ
+655 SGRFEAQGEPQAWQ

-684 VVRDNTAQVIVQARD
+684 VARDNTAQVIVQARD

-713 GDGALLARGQWR
+713 GDDALLARGRWR

-773 RVQLHG
+773 RVQLQG
-779 SQIALNGALLGD
+779 NQIALNGVLLGD
-791 VEGWAAFEYSPSPKR
+791 VEGWVAVNPSIESVPPLLTSPVNGGGTPTPSP
-806 PAPAEETLQW
+806 PA
-816 GEQEVENPLL
+816 G
-826 KVPPV
+826 
-831 IPIAGTQFTKM
+831 
-842 SEIEDPLLKVP
+842 
-853 PVNRGNRAGA
+853 RAGVGA
-863 WLGSPREAGETS
+863 TPSPPAGRAGVGATPSPLTGSVGV
-875 ASAWFG
+875 
-881 SPREAGGTSASAWFG
+881 
-896 SPREAGGTLRRGA
+896 GA
-909 VQDFSHTGQ
+909 FQ
-918 SGGSLTADF
+918 ADF

-938 ALHECDLQRQQ
+938 ALHECNLQRQQ

-962 WLQRVVRAVPDA
+962 WLQRVVRAVPNA

-986 QGTVQAS
+986 QGRVQAS
-993 LRLEGALREPL
+993 LSLEGALREPL

-1039 DADTDLARAV
+1039 AAETDLARAV
-1049 ETVRRLR
+1049 ETLRRLR

-1086 ADLEAAQLPLRWARL
+1086 ADLEVAQLPLRWARL

-1111 AFDLSLIAN
+1111 ALDLSLIAD
-1120 GAPKSPELTLSA
+1120 GVPESPELTLSA
-1132 TLSQLNYAG
+1132 TVNQLAYGG
-1141 YTVDQIL
+1141 YTIDQIL

-1194 RIQARLREQPLTILS
+1194 RIQARLREQPLTLLS
-1209 LVAPI
+1209 LFAPI
-1214 DPARTQGAIDALLE
+1214 DPERTRGTIDAVLE
-1228 IEGTLAEPQP
+1228 IEGTLAQPQP
-1238 RGRLTITDGAL
+1238 RGRLQIADGAL
-1249 ALQDLRTALQ
+1249 ALSDLRTALEG
-1259 DIGLQVA
+1259 IGLQVE
-1266 FDGRE
+1266 FSGQE
-1271 ARIVQAQARSSE
+1271 ARIVQAQARSSA
-1283 GGSLRI
+1283 GGNLRI
-1289 EGGVDLSGEQAVAN
+1289 EGTIDLSGEQAVAN

-1349 VQRGFLYLPPELP
+1349 VKRGFLYLPPELP
-1362 ERTAGEPLPVN
+1362 ERTASEPLPIN

-1405 ALQSPSL
+1405 ALQAPSL
-1412 SGEFS
+1412 AGEFN

-1481 DVRGP
+1481 DVRGS

-1517 VLAAIARGDDPAR
+1517 ALAAIARGDDPAR

-1548 LAPLETGIAD
+1548 LAPLETGIAE

-1563 QFTLDYSGLRPAS
+1563 QFTLDYTGLRPAS

-1595 GVAGNEYQA
+1595 GVASNEYQA
-1604 RLFYRLPFRNRLL
+1604 RIFYRLPFRNRLL

-1622 GFGFDHTGNRFVFIE
+1622 GVGFEHTGNRFLFLE

>member
-1 VRQRARSLLWRAG
+1 
-14 QLVLI
+14 
-19 ALPVALLGLAGAMYL
+19 
-34 WQVKLAVEESL
+34 
-45 PPALRDYARRQ
+45 
-56 AQLDVQVERVRLG
+56 
-69 WNRIL
+69 
-74 LTYPEVRTLSG
+74 
-85 ERLLRARYLEVR
+85 
-97 LPADGAPLTI
+97 
-107 ELDRPE
+107 
-113 VWLQRDRQGVWNID
+113 
-127 PLLRQPR
+127 
-134 PPEPTP
+134 
-140 FTFRVR
+140 
-146 AQGGT
+146 
-151 LYFDDLLPDAPV
+151 
-163 RATLWAQEFTLSQP
+163 
-177 RIGQAIT
+177 
-184 LRGVSDALGD
+184 
-194 VQARALS
+194 
-201 DGKRWLIEIDAAQVQ
+201 
-216 GARFKPYLPRTE
+216 
-228 FDLAQ
+228 
-233 ATGQV
+233 
-238 SAQIV
+238 
-243 YAPDQ
+243 
-248 PLQVQGTAQGVA
+248 
-260 QGATYRRK
+260 
-268 PLPWREAAFALA
+268 
-280 FTESHISGELTARDG
+280 
-295 SLRLQGV
+295 
-302 VDWSGRAVQVD
+302 VDWSGRTVQVD
-313 ARAQA
+313 AQVQA
-318 VGEDAAALWRLL
+318 AGEDAAALWRLL

-350 LDDLQAQGAVALAR
+350 LDNLQAQGTVALAG
-364 VRTAQGDLRNLRG
+364 VRTPQGDLRNLR
-377 SVAFAQGQL
+377 SPVAFAQGQL

-409 PDTPELRLYAQ
+409 QDTPELRLYARV
-420 ANRLPLQRVPALR
+420 NRLPLQRVPALR

-468 NQRIGGLRARVQ
+468 NQRVGGLRARVQ

-505 LRDLTSDN
+505 VRDLASDD
-513 PRFDLSIDASEVDL
+513 PRFDLSVDASEVDL

-542 SLRLDGVGYLTA
+542 SLRLDGIGYLTA
-554 RVRGSLQSPEAVAEA
+554 QLRGSLQSPEAVAEA

-765 GTPDAPNV
+765 GTPNAPNV
-773 RVQLHG
+773 RVQLQG
-779 SQIALNGALLGD
+779 NQIALNGALLGD
-791 VEGWAAFEYSPSPKR
+791 VEGWAAFEANPSTR
-806 PAPAEETLQW
+806 YATPAGVILQQ

-842 SEIEDPLLKVP
+842 SEIEDPLLMVP

-863 WLGSPREAGETS
+863 WLGSPREAGETLRG
-875 ASAWFG
+875 AILG

-938 ALHECDLQRQQ
+938 VLHECDLQRQQ
-949 VHLTAETSALPIE
+949 MRLTAETSALPIE
-962 WLQRVVRAVPDA
+962 WLQRVVRAVPNA

-1004 AQLRLNAEQLEWRA
+1004 AQLRLNAEQLAWRA

-1026 QAEWVGLSSGDAP
+1026 QAEWVGLSSGDAL
-1039 DADTDLARAV
+1039 DAETDLARVV
-1049 ETVRRLR
+1049 ETLRRLR

-1086 ADLEAAQLPLRWARL
+1086 ADLEVAQLPLRWARL
-1101 WEPSLPEVDG
+1101 WDPSLPEVDG
-1111 AFDLSLIAN
+1111 ALDLSLIAD
-1120 GAPKSPELTLSA
+1120 GVPESPELTLSA

-1289 EGGVDLSGEQAVAN
+1289 EGGVDLSGEQTVAN

-1362 ERTAGEPLPVN
+1362 ERTASEPLPVN

-1405 ALQSPSL
+1405 ALQAPSL
-1412 SGEFS
+1412 AGEFN

>member
-14 QLVLI
+14 QLLLI

-74 LTYPEVRTLSG
+74 LTYPDVRTLSG

-140 FTFRVR
+140 FTFRVH

-151 LYFDDLLPDAPV
+151 LYFDDFLPDAPV
-163 RATLWAQEFTLSQP
+163 RATLWADEFTLSQP

-184 LRGVSDALGD
+184 LRGFSDALGA

-201 DGKRWLIEIDAAQVQ
+201 DGKRWLIEVDAAQAQ

-248 PLQVQGTAQGVA
+248 PLQVQGVAQGVA
-260 QGATYRRK
+260 QGATYRRR

-280 FTESHISGELTARDG
+280 FTESHIGGVVNTRDG
-295 SLRLQGV
+295 SLRVQGV
-302 VDWSGRAVQVD
+302 ADWSGRAVQVD

-344 LRIQGA
+344 LRVQGA

-364 VRTAQGDLRNLRG
+364 VRTPQGDLRNLRG
-377 SVAFAQGQL
+377 PVVFAQGQL
-386 LLPALSAEYAGCTV
+386 LLPALSAEYAGRTV

-409 PDTPELRLYAQ
+409 PDTPELRLYARVS
-420 ANRLPLQRVPALR
+420 RLPLQRVPALR

-505 LRDLTSDN
+505 VRDLTSDN
-513 PRFDLSIDASEVDL
+513 PRFDLSVDASEVDL

-542 SLRLDGVGYLTA
+542 SLRLDGVGYLTV

-582 IAVVNLNLVERELRI
+582 IAVVNLNLLERELRI

-655 SGRFEAQGEPQEWQ
+655 SGRFEAQGEPQAWQ

-699 GAVQVDVVSAQARV
+699 GAVQVDVVSALARV

-725 SNGQFEA
+725 SGGQFEA

-754 TGRATVKGEAS
+754 TGRATVQGEAS
-765 GTPDAPNV
+765 GTPDTPNV

-806 PAPAEETLQW
+806 PAPA
-816 GEQEVENPLL
+816 V
-826 KVPPV
+826 
-831 IPIAGTQFTKM
+831 
-842 SEIEDPLLKVP
+842 EDPLLKVP
-853 PVNRGNRAGA
+853 PVNRGNQAGA
-863 WLGSPREAGETS
+863 WLGSLREAGETLRG
-875 ASAWFG
+875 ALL
-881 SPREAGGTSASAWFG
+881 G

-938 ALHECDLQRQQ
+938 ALHECNLQRQQ
-949 VHLTAETSALPIE
+949 VRLTAETSALPIE
-962 WLQRVVRAVPDA
+962 WLQRVVRAVPNA

-1049 ETVRRLR
+1049 ETLRRLR

-1086 ADLEAAQLPLRWARL
+1086 ADLEVAQLPLRWARL
-1101 WEPSLPEVDG
+1101 WDPSLPEVDG
-1111 AFDLSLIAN
+1111 ALDLSLVAD
-1120 GAPKSPELTLSA
+1120 GAPESPELTLSA

-1184 PISIPDDEPI
+1184 PIAIPDDEPI

>member
-1 VRQRARSLLWRAG
+1 VRQRARSLLWRVG
-14 QLVLI
+14 QLLLI

-56 AQLDVQVERVRLG
+56 AQLEVQVERVSLG

-97 LPADGAPLTI
+97 LPAEGAPLTI

-140 FTFRVR
+140 FTFRVH

-163 RATLWAQEFTLSQP
+163 RATLWADEFTLSQP

-184 LRGVSDALGD
+184 LRGFSDALGA

-201 DGKRWLIEIDAAQVQ
+201 DGKRWLIEVDAAQAQ

-233 ATGQV
+233 ATGRV
-238 SAQIV
+238 SLQIV

-260 QGATYRRK
+260 QGATYRRR

-280 FTESHISGELTARDG
+280 FTESHISGDLTARDG

-313 ARAQA
+313 AQVQVA
-318 VGEDAAALWRLL
+318 GDDAAALWRLL

-338 GRYQAQ
+338 GRYHAQ
-344 LRIQGA
+344 LRVQGA
-350 LDDLQAQGAVALAR
+350 LDDLQAQGAVAVAQ
-364 VRTAQGDLRNLRG
+364 VRTPQGGLRNLRG
-377 SVAFAQGQL
+377 PVAFAGGQL
-386 LLPALSAEYAGCTV
+386 LLPVLQAEYAGRTV

-409 PDTPELRLYAQ
+409 QDTPELRLYAQ

-480 YADGALTIPLATLQG
+480 YADGVLTIPLATLQG

-505 LRDLTSDN
+505 VRDLTSDN
-513 PRFDLSIDASEVDL
+513 PRFDLSVDASEVDL

-542 SLRLDGVGYLTA
+542 SLRLDGIGYLTA
-554 RVRGSLQSPEAVAEA
+554 QLRGSLQSPEAVAEA

-655 SGRFEAQGEPQEWQ
+655 SGRFEAQGEPQAWQ

-684 VVRDNTAQVIVQARD
+684 VARDNTAQVIVQARD

-713 GDGALLARGQWR
+713 GDGALIARGQWR
-725 SNGQFEA
+725 SSGQFEA

-773 RVQLHG
+773 RVQLQG
-779 SQIALNGALLGD
+779 NQIALNGVLLGD
-791 VEGWAAFEYSPSPKR
+791 LEGWAAFEANPSTR
-806 PAPAEETLQW
+806 YATPAGVILQQ
-816 GEQEVENPLL
+816 GEQEVEN
-826 KVPPV
+826 
-831 IPIAGTQFTKM
+831 
-842 SEIEDPLLKVP
+842 PLLKVP

-863 WLGSPREAGETS
+863 WFGSPREAGGTS

-909 VQDFSHTGQ
+909 VQDFSHTEQ
-918 SGGSLTADF
+918 SGGNLTADF

-938 ALHECDLQRQQ
+938 AMHECDLQRQQ

-962 WLQRVVRAVPDA
+962 WLQRVVRAVPNA

-986 QGTVQAS
+986 QGRVQAS
-993 LRLEGALREPL
+993 LSLEGALREPL

-1018 QSLGSLSL
+1018 QSLGSLSV
-1026 QAEWVGLSSGDAP
+1026 QAEWVGLSSEDAP
-1039 DADTDLARAV
+1039 DAETDLARAV

-1076 QARYTPERLT
+1076 QALYTPERLT
-1086 ADLEAAQLPLRWARL
+1086 ADLEVAQLSLRWARL
-1101 WEPSLPEVDG
+1101 WDPSLPEVDG
-1111 AFDLSLIAN
+1111 ALDLSLIAD
-1120 GAPKSPELTLSA
+1120 GVPESPELTLSA

-1169 DYQARLSGRLPFHWS
+1169 NYQARLSGRLPFHWS

-1194 RIQARLREQPLTILS
+1194 RIQARLREQPLTLLS
-1209 LVAPI
+1209 LFAPI
-1214 DPARTQGAIDALLE
+1214 DPERTRGTIDAVLE
-1228 IEGTLAEPQP
+1228 IEGTLAQPQP
-1238 RGRLTITDGAL
+1238 RGRLQIADGAL
-1249 ALQDLRTALQ
+1249 ALQDLRTALEG
-1259 DIGLQVA
+1259 IGLQVE
-1266 FDGRE
+1266 FSGQE

-1283 GGSLRI
+1283 GGNLRV
-1289 EGGVDLSGEQAVAN
+1289 EGAIDLSGEQAIAN
-1303 LTLRADGLTLREP
+1303 LTLHADGLTLREP

-1323 SAQAVVSGAVQVQGA
+1323 SAQAVISGAVQVQGT

-1349 VQRGFLYLPPELP
+1349 VKRGFLYLPPELP
-1362 ERTAGEPLPVN
+1362 ERTAGEPLPIN

-1405 ALQSPSL
+1405 ALQAPSL
-1412 SGEFS
+1412 AGEFN

-1517 VLAAIARGDDPAR
+1517 ALAAIARGDDPAR

-1548 LAPLETGIAD
+1548 LAPLETGIAE

-1563 QFTLDYSGLRPAS
+1563 QFTLDYTGLRPAS

-1595 GVAGNEYQA
+1595 GVASNEYQA
-1604 RLFYRLPFRNRLL
+1604 RIFYRLPFRNRLL

-1622 GFGFDHTGNRFVFIE
+1622 GVGFEHTGNRFLFLE

>member
-14 QLVLI
+14 QLLLI

-56 AQLDVQVERVRLG
+56 AQLEVQVERVSLG

-97 LPADGAPLTI
+97 LPAEGAPLTI

-113 VWLQRDRQGVWNID
+113 VWLQRNRQGVWNID

-201 DGKRWLIEIDAAQVQ
+201 DGKRWLIEVDAAQAQ

-260 QGATYRRK
+260 QGATYRRR

-280 FTESHISGELTARDG
+280 FTESHIGGVVNTRDG
-295 SLRLQGV
+295 SLRVQGV

-313 ARAQA
+313 AQVGA

-350 LDDLQAQGAVALAR
+350 LDNLQAQGTVALAR
-364 VRTAQGDLRNLRG
+364 VRTPQGDLRNLR
-377 SVAFAQGQL
+377 SPVAFAQGQL
-386 LLPALSAEYAGCTV
+386 LLPALSAEYAGRTV

-409 PDTPELRLYAQ
+409 PDTPELRLYARV
-420 ANRLPLQRVPALR
+420 NRLPLQRVPALR
-433 EVQLSGEA
+433 EAQLGGEA
-441 DVSLL
+441 DVALL
-446 VYGRLD
+446 AYGRLD
-452 TPTVEANL
+452 APTVEANL

-505 LRDLTSDN
+505 LRDLASDD

-542 SLRLDGVGYLTA
+542 SLRLDGIGYLTA

-582 IAVVNLNLVERELRI
+582 IAVVNLNLLERELRI

-684 VVRDNTAQVIVQARD
+684 VARDNTAQVIVQARD
-699 GAVQVDVVSAQARV
+699 GAVQLDVVSAQARV

-765 GTPDAPNV
+765 GTPNAPNV
-773 RVQLHG
+773 RVQLQG
-779 SQIALNGALLGD
+779 NQIALNGALLGD
-791 VEGWAAFEYSPSPKR
+791 VEGWAAFEANPSTR
-806 PAPAEETLQW
+806 YATPAGVILQQ

-853 PVNRGNRAGA
+853 PVNRGNQAG
-863 WLGSPREAGETS
+863 
-875 ASAWFG
+875 AWFG

-938 ALHECDLQRQQ
+938 TLHECNLQRQQ
-949 VHLTAETSALPIE
+949 MRLTAETSALPIE

-986 QGTVQAS
+986 QGKVQAS

-1086 ADLEAAQLPLRWARL
+1086 VDLEAAQLPLRWARL

-1111 AFDLSLIAN
+1111 AFDLSLVAD
-1120 GAPKSPELTLSA
+1120 GAPESPELTLSA

-1194 RIQARLREQPLTILS
+1194 RIQARLREQPLTLLS
-1209 LVAPI
+1209 LFAPI
-1214 DPARTQGAIDALLE
+1214 DPERTRGTIDAVLE
-1228 IEGTLAEPQP
+1228 IEGTLAQPQP
-1238 RGRLTITDGAL
+1238 RGRLQIADGAL
-1249 ALQDLRTALQ
+1249 ALSDLRTALEG
-1259 DIGLQVA
+1259 IGLQVE
-1266 FDGRE
+1266 FSGQE
-1271 ARIVQAQARSSE
+1271 ARIVQAQARSSA
-1283 GGSLRI
+1283 GGNLRI
-1289 EGGVDLSGEQAVAN
+1289 EGAIDLSGEQAIAN
-1303 LTLRADGLTLREP
+1303 LTLHADGLTLREP

-1323 SAQAVVSGAVQVQGA
+1323 SAQAVISGAVQVQGT

-1349 VQRGFLYLPPELP
+1349 VKRGFLYLPPELP
-1362 ERTAGEPLPVN
+1362 ERTASEPLPVN

-1405 ALQSPSL
+1405 ALQAPSL
-1412 SGEFS
+1412 AGEFN

-1548 LAPLETGIAD
+1548 LAPLETGIAE

>member
-1 VRQRARSLLWRAG
+1 V
-14 QLVLI
+14 
-19 ALPVALLGLAGAMYL
+19 
-34 WQVKLAVEESL
+34 
-45 PPALRDYARRQ
+45 
-56 AQLDVQVERVRLG
+56 
-69 WNRIL
+69 N
-74 LTYPEVRTLSG
+74 T
-85 ERLLRARYLEVR
+85 
-97 LPADGAPLTI
+97 
-107 ELDRPE
+107 
-113 VWLQRDRQGVWNID
+113 
-127 PLLRQPR
+127 
-134 PPEPTP
+134 
-140 FTFRVR
+140 
-146 AQGGT
+146 
-151 LYFDDLLPDAPV
+151 
-163 RATLWAQEFTLSQP
+163 
-177 RIGQAIT
+177 
-184 LRGVSDALGD
+184 
-194 VQARALS
+194 
-201 DGKRWLIEIDAAQVQ
+201 
-216 GARFKPYLPRTE
+216 
-228 FDLAQ
+228 
-233 ATGQV
+233 
-238 SAQIV
+238 
-243 YAPDQ
+243 
-248 PLQVQGTAQGVA
+248 
-260 QGATYRRK
+260 
-268 PLPWREAAFALA
+268 
-280 FTESHISGELTARDG
+280 RDG
-295 SLRLQGV
+295 SLRVQGV
-302 VDWSGRAVQVD
+302 ADWSGRAVQVD
-313 ARAQA
+313 AQVQVA
-318 VGEDAAALWRLL
+318 GDDAAALWRLL

-338 GRYQAQ
+338 GRYHAQ
-344 LRIQGA
+344 LRVQGA
-350 LDDLQAQGAVALAR
+350 LDDLQAQGAVAVAQ
-364 VRTAQGDLRNLRG
+364 VRTPQGDLRNLR
-377 SVAFAQGQL
+377 SPVAFAGGQL

-409 PDTPELRLYAQ
+409 PDTPELRLYARV
-420 ANRLPLQRVPALR
+420 NRLPLQRVPALR
-433 EVQLSGEA
+433 EAQLGGEA
-441 DVSLL
+441 DVALL
-446 VYGRLD
+446 AYGRLD
-452 TPTVEANL
+452 APTVEANL

-468 NQRIGGLRARVQ
+468 NQRVGGLRARVQ

-505 LRDLTSDN
+505 VRDLTSDN
-513 PRFDLSIDASEVDL
+513 PRFDLSVDANEVDL
-527 NLLAQLLGDANGADE
+527 NLLAQLLGDANGTDE
-542 SLRLDGVGYLTA
+542 SLRLDGIGYLTA
-554 RVRGSLQSPEAVAEA
+554 QLRGSLQSPEAVAEA

-582 IAVVNLNLVERELRI
+582 IAVVNLNLVERELQI

-621 DQPPR
+621 DQPLR

-684 VVRDNTAQVIVQARD
+684 IARDNTAQVIVQARD

-779 SQIALNGALLGD
+779 NQIALNGALLGD
-791 VEGWAAFEYSPSPKR
+791 LEGWVAVIPNAIPKFVNAHASNPPSPR
-806 PAPAEETLQW
+806 PSPPLSR
-816 GEQEVENPLL
+816 GERAGSGGILHTQEFLNFDSAIDIGAHRESDAPLL
-826 KVPPV
+826 
-831 IPIAGTQFTKM
+831 T
-842 SEIEDPLLKVP
+842 S
-853 PVNRGNRAGA
+853 PVNGGGTPTPSPPAGRAGVGA
-863 WLGSPREAGETS
+863 TPSPVTGSVGV
-875 ASAWFG
+875 
-881 SPREAGGTSASAWFG
+881 
-896 SPREAGGTLRRGA
+896 GA
-909 VQDFSHTGQ
+909 FQ
-918 SGGSLTADF
+918 ADF

-938 ALHECDLQRQQ
+938 ALHECNLQRQQ
-949 VHLTAETSALPIE
+949 VRLTAETSALPIE
-962 WLQRVVRAVPDA
+962 WLQRVVRAVPNA
-974 LPPAVAERIETL
+974 LPLAVAERIETL
-986 QGTVQAS
+986 QGKVQAS
-993 LRLEGALREPL
+993 LSLEGALREPL
-1004 AQLRLNAEQLEWRA
+1004 AQLRLNAEQLAWR
-1018 QSLGSLSL
+1018 QQPLGSVNL
-1026 QAEWVGLSSGDAP
+1026 QAEWVGAADAP

-1086 ADLEAAQLPLRWARL
+1086 ADLEVAQLPLRWARL
-1101 WEPSLPEVDG
+1101 WDPSLPEVDG
-1111 AFDLSLIAN
+1111 ALDLSLIAD
-1120 GAPKSPELTLSA
+1120 GVPESPELTLSA
-1132 TLSQLNYAG
+1132 TVNQLAYGG
-1141 YTVDQIL
+1141 YTIDQIL

-1184 PISIPDDEPI
+1184 PIAIPDDEPI
-1194 RIQARLREQPLTILS
+1194 RIQARLREQPLTLLS
-1209 LVAPI
+1209 LFAPI
-1214 DPARTQGAIDALLE
+1214 DPERTRGTIDAVLE
-1228 IEGTLAEPQP
+1228 IEGTLAQPQP

-1283 GGSLRI
+1283 GGCLRI
-1289 EGGVDLSGEQAVAN
+1289 EGDVDLSGEQAVAN

-1362 ERTAGEPLPVN
+1362 ERTAGEPLPFN

-1517 VLAAIARGDDPAR
+1517 ALAAIARGDDPAR

-1548 LAPLETGIAD
+1548 LAPLETGIAE

-1595 GVAGNEYQA
+1595 GVASNEYQA
-1604 RLFYRLPFRNRLL
+1604 RIFYRLPFRNRLL

-1622 GFGFDHTGNRFVFIE
+1622 GVGFEHTGNRFLFLE